1 MLTIVT
7 SHRDQGAASKHG
19 AIGSLAI
26 AVERLLVRLCPNPE
40 ADSFRDQAIAI
51 LCDSASTADTRD
63 WAERYLC
70 GMTGAGPATYLKR
83 RGHWQS

>member
-7 SHRDQGAASKHG
+7 SRRNQSAASELG
-19 AIGSLAI
+19 VIGSLVTAI
-26 AVERLLVRLCPNPE
+26 ERRLVRLSPNPE